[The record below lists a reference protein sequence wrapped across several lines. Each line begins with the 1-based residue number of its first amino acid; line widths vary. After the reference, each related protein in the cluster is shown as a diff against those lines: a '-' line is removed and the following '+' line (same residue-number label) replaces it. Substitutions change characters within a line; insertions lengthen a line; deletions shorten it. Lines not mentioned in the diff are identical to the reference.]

1 MTSFERDE
9 AVSGARRGC
18 ERRGRERE
26 RERERAR
33 DFMERVGAPVG
44 SRTGLGKEERD
55 RQKRQE
61 DRQKGREDRQ
71 KGQVDNACRP
81 CL

>member
-1 MTSFERDE
+1 MVRGE
-9 AVSGARRGC
+9 VARG
-18 ERRGRERE
+18 EGERERE
-26 RERERAR
+26 RERESER